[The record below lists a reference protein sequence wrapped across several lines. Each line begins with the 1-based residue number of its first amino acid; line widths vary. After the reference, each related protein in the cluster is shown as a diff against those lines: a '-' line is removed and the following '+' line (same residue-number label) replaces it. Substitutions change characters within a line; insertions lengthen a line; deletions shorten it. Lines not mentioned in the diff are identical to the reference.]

1 MKTIAALVAATPSF
15 NVFSFV
21 ASTVVS
27 VRLIVVTVPS
37 TDFKDERLLVRLA
50 MLSLMVTDCNLAVFA
65 KARASQAVRW

>member
-27 VRLIVVTVPS
+27 IRLIVATVPS

-50 MLSLMVTDCNLAVFA
+50 MLSLMVADCNLAVFA
-65 KARASQAVRW
+65 KATVSMAVRW